1 MTSFLA
7 AIALVAALAGG
18 SEGAAAAEDAIPV
31 AKLGTITHMHGIAVD
46 RAQPGRLHI
55 ATHHGF
61 FVVGADGM
69 AVRVSPVQDFM
80 GFTPD
85 PASATLY
92 ASGHPAE
99 GGNLGFI
106 VSHDGGG
113 TWTQVSPG
121 AGGPVDFHAMDASPA
136 NPRVLYGSY
145 GGIQVSRDGGETWAM
160 AGPAPEGLIDLA
172 AAPTSADRLYAATR
186 VGLWASADGGASW
199 QPAGF
204 DGEIVSLVAAGP
216 GGAVYAF
223 VVGRGL
229 LSAPDRDPLA
239 WTTVANDFGE
249 RVLLHLAFDPSDP
262 TRAFAVTQHSEV
274 LASADGGRSWR
285 PFGAE

>member
-1 MTSFLA
+1 MTKAHVAIVLLA
-7 AIALVAALAGG
+7 ALL
-18 SEGAAAAEDAIPV
+18 GASAQATADEAIPA
-31 AKLGTITHMHGIAVD
+31 AKLGTLTHIHGIAVD

-186 VGLWASADGGASW
+186 VGLWSSADGGASW

-204 DGEIVSLVAAGP
+204 DTEIVSLVAAGP
-216 GGAVYAF
+216 GGVYAF

-229 LSAPDRDPLA
+229 LTAPDRDPLE
-239 WTTVANDFGE
+239 WTTVAGDFGE
-249 RVLLHLAFDPSDP
+249 RVLLHLAFDPGDA
-262 TRAFAVTQHSEV
+262 TRAFAVTQESEV
-274 LASADGGRSWR
+274 LASADGGRNWR